1 MHDSHISIWFFIG
14 ISLLVNGVLILG
26 AGIYQVFVPPA
37 QPTVLAQLHPGIWW
51 GALMAILGG
60 FYCFKFAPS
69 KTRSS
74 VRPEIK
80 KATESRPVSIP

>member
-26 AGIYQVFVPPA
+26 AGIYQVFVP
-37 QPTVLAQLHPGIWW
+37 PGIWW